1 MRAFVTGATGF
12 VGSNI
17 ARVFGERHG
26 AEVCTPVHRVRPSGA
41 FADSPVVDL
50 TDAPAVRAAVRAFA
64 PDVIVHSA
72 ILNDFDV
79 IYADRRAGWASYVEA
94 TRHLVDAANKV
105 GARVILVSTDWV
117 FDGTQGPAD
126 EATPPN
132 PVNLYGVLK
141 FAAEMVVLERAGH
154 GSVARISGVN
164 GVHWALHEM
173 PIAQNAGFG
182 YFVDTVRQT
191 LAAGRPFTVWEGP
204 KINMVATPTLASDAA
219 ERMWRIADRGLDG
232 VLHCCGAEAIERRD
246 LAVATARA
254 WDLDPSLVRT
264 GPPDG
269 EQLGGAPV
277 PYDSSLSCSAT
288 AGALDLAPLRVDEQL
303 RRMRAQLETGDLG

>member
-1 MRAFVTGATGF
+1 MRALVTGASGF

-17 ARVFGERHG
+17 ARVFRERHG
-26 AEVCTPVHRVRPSGA
+26 AELCTPVHRVRPSDG
-41 FADSPVVDL
+41 FAEAPVVDL
-50 TDAPAVRAAVRAFA
+50 TDAATVRAAVLDFA

-72 ILNDFDV
+72 ILNDFDL
-79 IYADRRAGWASYVEA
+79 IYADRRAGWRSFVDA
-94 TRHLVDAANKV
+94 TRHLVDAANEV
-105 GARVILVSTDWV
+105 GARVVLVSTDWV
-117 FDGTQGPAD
+117 FDGTQGGAD
-126 EATPPN
+126 EVTPPN

-141 FAAEMVVLERAGH
+141 LASELVVLERARH

-191 LAAGRPFTVWEGP
+191 LAAGRPFTVWEGQ

-232 VLHCCGAEAIERRD
+232 VFHCCGAEAIGRRE
-246 LAVATARA
+246 LAIATARA
-254 WDLDPSLVRT
+254 WDLDPSLIRT
-264 GPPDG
+264 GPPEG
-269 EQLGGAPV
+269 EQLGGAAV
-277 PYDSSLSCSAT
+277 PYDSSLSCVAT
-288 AGALDLAPLRVDEQL
+288 AVALGLEALPVAEQL
-303 RRMRAQLETGDLG
+303 RRMRAQLETGELH

>member
-26 AEVCTPVHRVRPSGA
+26 AQLCTPVHRVRPPGP
-41 FADSPVVDL
+41 FADAPVVDL
-50 TDAPAVRAAVRAFA
+50 TDADAVRAAVLDFA

-72 ILNDFDV
+72 ILNDFDL

-94 TRHLVDAANKV
+94 TRHLVDAAGQI

-141 FAAEMVVLERAGH
+141 FAAEMMVLERAVH
-154 GSVARISGVN
+154 GAVARISGVN
-164 GVHWALHEM
+164 GVHWARHEM

-182 YFVDTVRQT
+182 YFVDSVRLT
-191 LAAGRPFTVWEGP
+191 LGAGQPFTVWEGP
-204 KINMVATPTLASDAA
+204 KLNMVATPTLASDAA

-232 VLHCCGAEAIERRD
+232 IFHCCGAEAIGRRD
-246 LAVATARA
+246 LALATARA
-254 WDLDPSLVRT
+254 WGLDASLIRT
-264 GPPDG
+264 GPPEG

-277 PYDSSLSCSAT
+277 PYDTSMACAAT
-288 AGALDLAPLRVDEQL
+288 AQALDLAAPSVAEQL
-303 RRMRAQLETGDLG
+303 WRMRLQLETGQLV